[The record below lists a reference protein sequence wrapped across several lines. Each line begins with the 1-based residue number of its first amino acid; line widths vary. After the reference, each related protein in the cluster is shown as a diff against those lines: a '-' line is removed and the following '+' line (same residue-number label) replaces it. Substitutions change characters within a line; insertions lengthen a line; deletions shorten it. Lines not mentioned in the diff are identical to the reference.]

1 MSTMSM
7 VLGPEKGI
15 SCSSARD
22 RRRRGRRRSTH
33 EGQRLPPWQV
43 KIVGEQDERLHTW
56 SHTAVIHH
64 SGGHDL
70 VKPPGGVADDGGDVA
85 DDDAD
90 EVEQGVEEHQAP
102 KLQASPND
110 ADKS

>member
-1 MSTMSM
+1 MIEGEEADGE
-7 VLGPEKGI
+7 VHLKGRVATLAGQD
-15 SCSSARD
+15 SGRT
-22 RRRRGRRRSTH
+22 RRKAPYLEPHGGDPDDAVH
-33 EGQRLPPWQV
+33 
-43 KIVGEQDERLHTW
+43 LHLLLLV
-56 SHTAVIHH
+56 AVHH

-110 ADKS
+110 AVKS

>member
-1 MSTMSM
+1 MAGQDSGRT
-7 VLGPEKGI
+7 
-15 SCSSARD
+15 
-22 RRRRGRRRSTH
+22 RRKAPYLEPYGGDPDDLH
-33 EGQRLPPWQV
+33 LPLLV
-43 KIVGEQDERLHTW
+43 
-56 SHTAVIHH
+56 AVHH

>member
-1 MSTMSM
+1 MAGQDSERT
-7 VLGPEKGI
+7 
-15 SCSSARD
+15 
-22 RRRRGRRRSTH
+22 RRKATYLEHG
-33 EGQRLPPWQV
+33 
-43 KIVGEQDERLHTW
+43 GEPDDEAPVHLHLLLLV
-56 SHTAVIHH
+56 AVHH

-110 ADKS
+110 AVKS

>member
-1 MSTMSM
+1 MAGQDSGRT
-7 VLGPEKGI
+7 
-15 SCSSARD
+15 
-22 RRRRGRRRSTH
+22 RRKAPYLEPYGGDPDDLH
-33 EGQRLPPWQV
+33 LPLLV
-43 KIVGEQDERLHTW
+43 
-56 SHTAVIHH
+56 AVHH

-110 ADKS
+110 AVKSWGGREVKRIKILRRILRG